1 MPFGISKPVIPYI
14 LEDTPVPVF
23 LQQGGI
29 AIPEYREKP
38 YYVVL
43 SVDFGNTVS
52 DCIIV
57 GTNLETG
64 ITYTINNT
72 AKLTYKIRPPKEGEK
87 VLGKTFEGIPLSQGA
102 IVDFVKDIVKKS
114 LADSNINPAE
124 DLDFAVYCT
133 GIVGNWNSAN
143 DASAIVSGIAKGC
156 MDAGIPG
163 SRFTPPMTKQSLHK
177 DIQRFSL
184 ADKVRFCGTI
194 AGAIPISGSAG
205 AQDIAN
211 DMEGD
216 LGMAGIKEGA
226 LHSPVDFR
234 NPCVSIDFGTI
245 LDGRITASSPADDHN
260 PYSSTI
266 GASWGWA
273 ASSSM

>member
-72 AKLTYKIRPPKEGEK
+72 AKLTYKIRPPKDGEK

-102 IVDFVKDIVKKS
+102 IIDFVKDIVKKS
-114 LADSNINPAE
+114 ITDSNINPAE

-143 DASAIVSGIAKGC
+143 DASAIVSGIARGC

-163 SRFTPPMTKQSLHK
+163 SKFTPPMTKQSLHK

-184 ADKVRFCGTI
+184 ADKVAVLWDHCGGYPDFRDRGGTRI
-194 AGAIPISGSAG
+194 LPMTWKGTLGWPGLRRGHYIPRWISGIPASLLISG
-205 AQDIAN
+205 RSWTD
-211 DMEGD
+211 GSR
-216 LGMAGIKEGA
+216 LR
-226 LHSPVDFR
+226 P
-234 NPCVSIDFGTI
+234 PPTTI
-245 LDGRITASSPADDHN
+245 TRTPPRLAVL
-260 PYSSTI
+260 
-266 GASWGWA
+266 
-273 ASSSM
+273 